1 MKLYKFNPETLEYKR
16 VPYLYNIFKAVT
28 LIFGASLLLGGQ
40 TPPSQAQIEYITD
53 TESILLVKNQ
63 NEFTEEKLIAKIKE
77 LNFKFPHIVLA
88 QAKLETGTYNSRIFK
103 ENNNLFGMKE
113 ARVRLNLTQGTQYG
127 HAYYNDWE
135 ESVMDYALWYASYAS
150 DCRSEKQLYRLLD
163 RQYAEADQ
171 YVSSLKHIVLTENLT
186 EIFN

>member
-1 MKLYKFNPETLEYKR
+1 MKLYKYNPTTLQYVK
-16 VPYLYNIFKAVT
+16 VPYLYNIFKTVVLT
-28 LIFGASLLLGGQ
+28 FGASLLLGGI
-40 TPPSQAQIEYITD
+40 TPLKTEYITD
-53 TESILLVKNQ
+53 TESVILIQDQ
-63 NEFTEEKLIAKIKE
+63 NEFTEEKLVDLIDK

-88 QAKLETGTYNSRIFK
+88 QAKLETGRFKSKIFK

-113 ARVRLNLTQGTQYG
+113 ARVRINLAKGTQHG
-127 HAYYNDWE
+127 HAYYDNWE
-135 ESVMDYALWYASYAS
+135 ESVLDYAFWYSNYASQ
-150 DCRSEKQLYRLLD
+150 CKTEKQLYRLLD